1 MKFGLTLLEA
11 ETGHSL
17 PFPAWMFGIIA
28 FAILVGLLMI
38 TLAIGKGRFH
48 S

>member
-1 MKFGLTLLEA
+1 MTFGLILLETAA
-11 ETGHSL
+11 ERSL
-17 PFPAWMFGIIA
+17 PFPAWMFGVIA
-28 FAILVGLLMI
+28 FAILVALLLV